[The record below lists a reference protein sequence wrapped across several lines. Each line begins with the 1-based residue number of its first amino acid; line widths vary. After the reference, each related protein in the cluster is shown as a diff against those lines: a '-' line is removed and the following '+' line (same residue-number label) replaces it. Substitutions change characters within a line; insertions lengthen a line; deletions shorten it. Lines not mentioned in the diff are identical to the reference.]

1 MPRRAARRAAAWTV
15 ALLVCIAC
23 VPGTPQPQNCQQAE
37 DCSRREFCA
46 RPVGQCDA
54 VGTCRP
60 RPEICLQFYSP
71 VCGCDGV
78 DYSNT
83 CMAAAQRASV
93 ARADTCA
100 GS

>member
-46 RPVGQCDA
+46 RPVGECDA

-60 RPEICLQFYSP
+60 RPEICLQLYSP

-83 CMAAAQRASV
+83 CVAAAHRASV
-93 ARADTCA
+93 ARADTCP